1 MKISQER
8 EGFKLRLQQALRNA
22 EYSADSPTELARDF
36 NARFEGRPVTVH
48 AARKWLV
55 GEAIPTQDKMRALAS
70 WLGVA
75 VEWLRFGGEERAV
88 SAMISMSGVKSEDLK
103 LAADLRLL
111 SNQDQQ
117 IVREIIRMLLRTHR

>member
-1 MKISQER
+1 MKISHER

-22 EYSADSPTELARDF
+22 EYSAESPTELARDF

-55 GEAIPTQDKMRALAS
+55 GEAIPTQDKMRALAA

-75 VEWLRFGGEERAV
+75 VEWLRFGGDERVAEV
-88 SAMISMSGVKSEDLK
+88 AKPSGAYRADDLK
-103 LAADLRLL
+103 LVTDFRLL
-111 SNQDQQ
+111 SPQDQQ
-117 IVREIIRMLLRTHR
+117 IVREIIRMLLRSNR

>member
-1 MKISQER
+1 VKISQER